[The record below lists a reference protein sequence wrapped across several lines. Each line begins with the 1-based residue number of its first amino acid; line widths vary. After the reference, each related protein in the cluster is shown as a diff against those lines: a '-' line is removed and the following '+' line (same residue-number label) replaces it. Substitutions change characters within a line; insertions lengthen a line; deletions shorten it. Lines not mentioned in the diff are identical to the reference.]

1 MSKAIYVATV
11 ESDSGKSLISLGLLR
26 MMLTKST
33 KVGYFRP
40 IINEF
45 DNNGYDE
52 HTNTAINFFNLE
64 TNYKDCFAYKQS
76 EVVALLSEGKE
87 DEVIQKVI
95 EKYKKLEANYDYVLV
110 EGTDFSGEGG
120 IIELDINLMIAKNL
134 NIPALIVGSGNG
146 KKKKDFINTMQLSYN
161 SFISKEVDVI
171 GIVANKIEE
180 DEVDYIREELIK
192 SFPEQL
198 QIDIIPKIDFL
209 AFPTVKEVVQSLKG
223 RVLFGTQFLD
233 NAIGSYSTGAMQL
246 RNYLT
251 RIKENALVITPGDR
265 ADIILGA
272 LQANASKNYPKIAGI
287 ILTGTIIPEESILKL
302 IEGVQSTVPIV
313 SVDGGTFG
321 ISNKIGAVKSK
332 IYATHNKKI
341 LLSLDTFDTYVN
353 AEGLTNILTSYQSNK
368 LTPSMF
374 QYNLLQKARIIKKHI
389 VLPEGEDER
398 ILRAAARLQMLNI
411 VDLTLLGDQNTIQLK
426 CDQIGL
432 QINLDALN
440 ILNPEDSIYNKDF
453 ATTLFEARKHKGMS
467 EATANDLVHDVSYF
481 GTLMILNGL
490 ADGMVSGAIHTTM
503 HTIKP
508 ALQLIKTKPG
518 VSVVSSVF
526 FMCLSD
532 RVSVM
537 GDCAVNPNP
546 NAEQLSEIAISSAAS
561 AEAFGIEAKVAM
573 LSYSSGSSG
582 KGEEVEK
589 VRKATELAKAKK
601 PNLQIEGPIQ
611 YDAAVD
617 MSVAKTKMPNSEV
630 AGQASVLIFPDLN
643 TGNNTYKAIQ
653 RETGALAI
661 GPMLQGL
668 NKPVND
674 LSRGCTVDDI
684 FNTVLLTAI
693 QANK

>member
-1 MSKAIYVATV
+1 
-11 ESDSGKSLISLGLLR
+11 
-26 MMLTKST
+26 
-33 KVGYFRP
+33 
-40 IINEF
+40 
-45 DNNGYDE
+45 
-52 HTNTAINFFNLE
+52 
-64 TNYKDCFAYKQS
+64 
-76 EVVALLSEGKE
+76 
-87 DEVIQKVI
+87 
-95 EKYKKLEANYDYVLV
+95 
-110 EGTDFSGEGG
+110 
-120 IIELDINLMIAKNL
+120 MIAKNL

-180 DEVDYIREELIK
+180 DEVNYIREELIK

-432 QINLDALN
+432 QIDLDALN